1 MFPSENK
8 ELLQKHNVYYLFL
21 KTCRVDDSA
30 ERHEKI

>member
-1 MFPSENK
+1 MLTSENE

-21 KTCRVDDSA
+21 KTCTVDDSA